1 MKKTV
6 EDYLEAITHISLRAV
21 GASRSETLINGDE
34 EMHEKPEK
42 LWFILSWAAQ
52 GIGFGEASF
61 YTTQDGH
68 ARGLVC
74 DDESMGATFIEAL
87 LVKLARSTKMT
98 GK

>member
-6 EDYLEAITHISLRAV
+6 EDFLEAITHVSLNSV
-21 GASRSETLINGDE
+21 GATRSETLINGDE
-34 EMHEKPEK
+34 EIHEKPEK

-61 YTTQDGH
+61 YTVQDGLT
-68 ARGLVC
+68 RGLVC
-74 DDESMGATFIEAL
+74 DDESMGPVFIEAL
-87 LVKLARSTKMT
+87 LVKLARGTKMT